1 VAVLTVMGLAG
12 GAGTTVT
19 AEELIAF
26 CADRLDRLKK
36 PRSVDFVPEL
46 PYNCNGKLDRKTV
59 REPFWAHTAR
69 RVN

>member
-1 VAVLTVMGLAG
+1 MGVA
-12 GAGTTVT
+12 GAVGTTVT

-46 PYNCNGKLDRKTV
+46 PHKRNGKLDRKTV
-59 REPFWAHTAR
+59 REPFWAHAAR